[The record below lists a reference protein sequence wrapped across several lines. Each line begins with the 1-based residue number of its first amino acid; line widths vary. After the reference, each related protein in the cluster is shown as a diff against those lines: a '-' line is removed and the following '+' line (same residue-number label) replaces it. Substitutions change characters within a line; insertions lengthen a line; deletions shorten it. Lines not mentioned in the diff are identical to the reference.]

1 VKKFF
6 NSNAFY
12 SILALLCAILLSVY
26 TNNSR
31 SGLAFQQQRPKTM
44 QTATRTQTISV
55 PLQVSVDADRY
66 YVVGY
71 PEKVKITLEGSA
83 ALVTSTVNTRS
94 FRVYID
100 ITKASVGKHT
110 VPVKVSGLSKQLKYS
125 IKPSKVRVNVQ
136 KRKTRTMPVQIE
148 YNKNAVAKGYTIG
161 TATSDPRVVTV
172 AGSVSEMKEL
182 HSVTARLNLS
192 KGVRQTVSQQVIL
205 TATDKNGKPLNVVI
219 DPATVLVK
227 LPIKAYHKDVK
238 VKLATSHE
246 QANKIY
252 SLTAKQSRVRLYG
265 SKKALKKISQVNVNV
280 DLADVKQTGTY
291 RYKAELPEGVAKAD
305 PAEVAVK
312 IRVAGSSPVDRN

>member
-1 VKKFF
+1 
-6 NSNAFY
+6 
-12 SILALLCAILLSVY
+12 
-26 TNNSR
+26 
-31 SGLAFQQQRPKTM
+31 M
-44 QTATRTQTISV
+44 
-55 PLQVSVDADRY
+55 
-66 YVVGY
+66 
-71 PEKVKITLEGSA
+71 EGSA

-94 FRVYID
+94 FRVYLD
-100 ITKASVGKHT
+100 ITKTSVGKYT

-182 HSVTARLNLS
+182 HSVTARLSLT
-192 KGVRQTVSQQVIL
+192 KGVRQAVSQQVIL

-219 DPATVLVK
+219 DPATVFVK
-227 LPIKAYHKDVK
+227 VPVKAYYKDVK

-265 SKKALKKISQVNVNV
+265 SKKALKKISQVSVNV
-280 DLADVKQTGTY
+280 DLANVKQTGTY
-291 RYKAELPEGVAKAD
+291 RYKVELPAGVAKAN